1 MDSWDDIE
9 DDIRADD
16 SRDDAKFL
24 ENKSN
29 LHHKCESLI
38 RQSKD
43 LVTRIEDTRGLSSPL
58 ASEES
63 TRISLQYIREQR
75 DGLNKHRESLLSRVP
90 EQESWAVFTLN
101 SIEDKDLAYLSAA
114 TGDEFALLRGKNQD
128 ILYRGNPLHCHI
140 EKDELLMDLLDG
152 HKIRLECHSHP
163 DFETIIPSQDDRD
176 FIASFG
182 QETSRIVSSYTGKV
196 ITFHANR
203 FDDLYKQED
212 IKNE

>member
-1 MDSWDDIE
+1 MSLWDDIE
-9 DDIRADD
+9 DDI
-16 SRDDAKFL
+16 K
-24 ENKSN
+24 ESN

-38 RQSKD
+38 QQPED
-43 LVTRIEDTRGLSSPL
+43 LITRSEDIRGLSSPL

-90 EQESWAVFTLN
+90 ERDSWAVFTLH

-128 ILYRGNPLHCHI
+128 ILYRGDSLHCRI
-140 EKDELLMDLLDG
+140 EKDELLMNLLEG
-152 HKIRLECHSHP
+152 HKICLECHSHP
-163 DFETIIPSQDDRD
+163 DFGTIVPSQDDRN

-182 QETSRIVSSYTGKV
+182 QKTSRIVSSYTGKV
-196 ITFHANR
+196 ITFNANR
-203 FDDLYKQED
+203 FDDL
-212 IKNE
+212 

>member
-1 MDSWDDIE
+1 MDLWDDIE
-9 DDIRADD
+9 DGRYDD
-16 SRDDAKFL
+16 GRNDEEFL
-24 ENKSN
+24 EYESN
-29 LHHKCESLI
+29 LRKQCEFLTRQTEDLI
-38 RQSKD
+38 
-43 LVTRIEDTRGLSSPL
+43 TRFEDIRGLSSPL

-90 EQESWAVFTLN
+90 ERETWAVFSLN

-128 ILYRGNPLHCHI
+128 ILYRGNSLHCHI
-140 EKDELLMDLLDG
+140 EKDELLMNLLEG
-152 HKIRLECHSHP
+152 HKICLECHSHP
-163 DFETIIPSQDDRD
+163 DYETIVPSQDDRD

-182 QETSRIVSSYTGKV
+182 QKSSRIVSSYTGKV

-203 FDDLYKQED
+203 FDDL
-212 IKNE
+212 